1 MKKKQV
7 YSEPE
12 VRCKGLHV
20 ETGFLVSAT
29 VGSTGENLETGEE
42 FDPWQS

>member
-12 VRCKGLHV
+12 VRCEWLHF
-20 ETGFLVSAT
+20 EAGFLDSAT
-29 VGSTGENLETGEE
+29 VGSTGENLETDEE
-42 FDPWQS
+42 VDPW